1 MSSEETPSSKSVGMI
16 TPEQLRQHLI
26 DQLQAL
32 HVQVEDESHRHV
44 GHGGQR
50 DPLGAGGHYRVEIVS
65 PLFAGKT
72 TLQQHRMVY
81 GALAEQMGSSIHA
94 LALQTY
100 SPEQWTGSLPSPVSS
115 AQPS

>member
-1 MSSEETPSSKSVGMI
+1 MI
-16 TPEQLRQHLI
+16 TPEQLRQHLTEK
-26 DQLQAL
+26 LQAI
-32 HVQVEDESHRHV
+32 HAKVEDESHRHV
-44 GHGGQR
+44 GHAGRR

-72 TLQQHRMVY
+72 TLQQHRLVY

-100 SPEQWTGSLPSPVSS
+100 SPEQWTGSLSNP
-115 AQPS
+115 ANTQLT